1 MKKKII
7 TTLLT
12 LLLITFALSIPV
24 FADPPGS
31 SSLSGINNPWGT
43 NSQIRSAGNKVI
55 GIVWAV
61 GGVAS
66 VIFLM
71 MLGIR
76 YMIASPDEKAQV
88 KQQLIPFVFGAILT
102 FGAINIIGIVGTFAS
117 NIFK

>member
-12 LLLITFALSIPV
+12 LIFVVFALSIPV
-24 FADPPGS
+24 FANPPGS
-31 SSLSGINNPWGT
+31 SSLQDINNPWGT
-43 NSQIRSAGNKVI
+43 NTQLRRAGNKVI
-55 GIVWAV
+55 GIVWVV

-117 NIFK
+117 NIWN